1 MSTQVNKGTLYLYS
15 YIAFFLILF
24 SRNTIFAQDV
34 YLCVWRN
41 PERTM
46 TRIFPEAKDYVTVNL
61 KISPS
66 ECEAIE
72 KELGFE
78 LLPGQRDRFQY
89 FQMTGEGGKQIGTII
104 AASQKGEYG
113 AIEFVIGFDTT
124 GTLKDIYI
132 QRSRERDQSF
142 KDRSFLDQFK
152 NIRMEELKKLKNDFK
167 DPLTKG
173 KLAVIDGITK
183 EVVTYKKLVVEKSK

>member
-1 MSTQVNKGTLYLYS
+1 
-15 YIAFFLILF
+15 
-24 SRNTIFAQDV
+24 
-34 YLCVWRN
+34 
-41 PERTM
+41 M

>member
-1 MSTQVNKGTLYLYS
+1 MNTRVNKSTTYLYS
-15 YIAFFLILF
+15 YIAFFLLLF
-24 SRNTIFAQDV
+24 SSNTIFAQDV

-61 KISPS
+61 KISQK

-152 NIRMEELKKLKNDFK
+152 NIRMEELKKLKKDFK

-173 KLAVIDGITK
+173 KLAVIDGIIK
-183 EVVTYKKLVVEKSK
+183 EVVTYKKLVTEKKQ